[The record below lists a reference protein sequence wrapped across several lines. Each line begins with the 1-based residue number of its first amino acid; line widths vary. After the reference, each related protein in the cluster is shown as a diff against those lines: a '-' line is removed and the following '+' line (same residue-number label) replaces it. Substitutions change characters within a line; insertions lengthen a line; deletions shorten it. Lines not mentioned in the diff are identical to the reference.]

1 MVSHSLIIRPCSV
14 TNEVEITYMYNIQFI
29 SATYL
34 HAWIQEISPGGMV
47 FRPNVC
53 QGFQITGGGYPIAIF
68 YRNLCFPGLEVR
80 TSSYPLLLN
89 LRRTNI
95 HVSLCNAFKSH
106 KNVAGSEFS
115 KGIGGH
121 GHLKILCRPNH
132 IL

>member
-1 MVSHSLIIRPCSV
+1 MD
-14 TNEVEITYMYNIQFI
+14 
-29 SATYL
+29 
-34 HAWIQEISPGGMV
+34 PGNFARGSGV
-47 FRPNVC
+47 QAQCLPGVPNS
-53 QGFQITGGGYPIAIF
+53 GGGGGIQLLFSIET
-68 YRNLCFPGLEVR
+68 CDFPGLEVR
-80 TSSYPLLLN
+80 TSSYPLPLN
-89 LRRTNI
+89 LRRTYI